1 MNLIDC
7 LGKRSY
13 AILWAVGRLLSGLAR
28 NWRYVNGRLHRV
40 ARSALFEVGGGK
52 VNGTAE
58 ASRRSAAVSAVK
70 SCWARPCRASRAMGG
85 AILWLVM
92 VALIASSLRQAHA
105 STISSFPCPPALKPN
120 VRFWVKVFTVYGER
134 DFIVHDGDNVS
145 RVYQVLRLPGSG
157 SPSRADIQ
165 SVSLYLK
172 DKYQEILNHLA
183 QDGSPYDYESRRVAA
198 LFADGSPGVYAFAAQ
213 NLHVQEGIRERFLTG
228 LLRSRYFRPR
238 MESIFRSE
246 GLPPSLAVL
255 AAVESGFYPGARS
268 GAGAVGIWQ
277 FTRATGRHY
286 LTISRYRDDRLNPE
300 RATRAAADLLSS
312 NYRLL
317 GNWPLAITAYDYGTN
332 GTMRAEQAFGNDYDR
347 LFREYNGP
355 HFGFAS
361 RNYYAEFLAA
371 LQIYRE
377 PDKYFPGIQYLS
389 VPPPPQPSAVLRRPH
404 RRRYRLIRVHWVRTS
419 HVVGVR
425 RRHTVRRSSHHSHRV
440 YHHRRRPRR
449 RSSSSVSLAESRS
462 AV

>member
-1 MNLIDC
+1 M
-7 LGKRSY
+7 K
-13 AILWAVGRLLSGLAR
+13 
-28 NWRYVNGRLHRV
+28 
-40 ARSALFEVGGGK
+40 
-52 VNGTAE
+52 GTAE
-58 ASRRSAAVSAVK
+58 TPQRSASMRSVAIRAGS
-70 SCWARPCRASRAMGG
+70 SCWERSSRASRAMRE
-85 AILWLVM
+85 AILWLLM
-92 VALIASSLRQAHA
+92 VGIIAGWLGKAGA
-105 STISSFPCPPALKPN
+105 STISLFPCPPALKPN
-120 VRFWVKVFTVYGER
+120 VKFWIKVFTVYGER
-134 DFIVHDGDNVS
+134 DFIVHDGDSVS

-165 SVSLYLK
+165 SASLYLK

-183 QDGSPYDYESRRVAA
+183 QDGLPYDYESRRVAA
-198 LFADGSPGVYAFAAQ
+198 MFPDGSPGVYAFAAQ

-425 RRHTVRRSSHHSHRV
+425 RHAVRRSSHHSHRV
-440 YHHRRRPRR
+440 YHHRRRPHRR
-449 RSSSSVSLAESRS
+449 RSSSVSLAGSRS
-462 AV
+462 VV